1 MEVLEKARVGS
12 KSPGAGVKGGWRLV
26 TIGAGSQAR
35 GFLKKQFMS
44 CSATPPP
51 APRPSK
57 MFLILLP
64 PPPKLVVHLRHQ
76 GGGGGGFGWGVAL
89 IGPLWKA
96 IFQITVEQTVLVGAW
111 VFTPNSSS
119 F

>member
-1 MEVLEKARVGS
+1 MEVLEKARVGG
-12 KSPGAGVKGGWRLV
+12 KSPGAGVKGGWWLV
-26 TIGAGSQAR
+26 TIGAGSQIR
-35 GFLKKQFMS
+35 GFLKKQYMS
-44 CSATPPP
+44 CSATAP
-51 APRPSK
+51 PRPSK

-64 PPPKLVVHLRHQ
+64 PPLKLVVYLRHQ

-96 IFQITVEQTVLVGAW
+96 VFQITAEQTVLVGAW